1 MTGLMGTVNTTLTS
15 TMEEEA
21 VTIPLLSNH
30 NHTGSSALLS
40 QPRQLMGHQL
50 WRLSLQ
56 RTELLIMIT

>member
-15 TMEEEA
+15 TMEEVA
-21 VTIPLLSNH
+21 TIPLLSNH
-30 NHTGSSALLS
+30 SHTGSSALLS